1 LRVLSLKVR
10 DIVSRKKK
18 TSYKEVAD
26 ALLKD
31 LSQKF
36 KGKSQAEIVSFFIG
50 IKRVIFEK

>member
-1 LRVLSLKVR
+1 VR

-31 LSQKF
+31 LAQKF
-36 KGKSQAEIVSFFIG
+36 KGKSQAEIVNFFLLENW
-50 IKRVIFEK
+50 VNFYPV